1 MVKTRTAMVF
11 LLAVL
16 QARAITV
23 ATVGD
28 SMADAL
34 YIGLK
39 GQPELLR
46 KSGIK
51 LVRWSRPVIGLTRID
66 YFDYTSWLRDT
77 KDLGSVDFCVVE
89 LGANDL
95 QSISAGDKKWI
106 AVGTDAWQQAYTS
119 RVQAL
124 IQTLRPQ
131 RCASVIW
138 LLQPAYPKNKYL
150 SQYHGMINAVQFAG
164 AGSSGVTAFE
174 IDAGPDDYGPDG
186 IHPNKDFCLKLGRA
200 VATLLAAGH
209 GANCASCHSSLDLN
223 TEGQP
228 NFAPLIPHLR

>member
-1 MVKTRTAMVF
+1 MA
-11 LLAVL
+11 AL

-34 YIGLK
+34 YLGLK

-77 KDLGSVDFCVVE
+77 TDLGSVDFCVVE

-95 QSISAGDKKWI
+95 QSIAAGNEKQSAKKWM
-106 AVGTDAWQQAYTS
+106 AVGTDGWQQAYTS

-124 IQTLRPQ
+124 IQTLKPQ

-138 LLQPAYPKNKYL
+138 LLQPPYQKNKYL
-150 SQYHGMINAVQFAG
+150 GQYHVMINAVQFTG
-164 AGSSGVTAFE
+164 ARSGGATAFE

-186 IHPNKDFCLKLGRA
+186 IHPNRDFCLKLGRA

-209 GANCASCHSSLDLN
+209 GANCASCHNSPALD
-223 TEGQP
+223 TERQP

>member
-1 MVKTRTAMVF
+1 MA
-11 LLAVL
+11 AL

-34 YIGLK
+34 YLGLK

-51 LVRWSRPVIGLTRID
+51 LVRWSRPVIGLTRVD

-77 KDLGSVDFCVVE
+77 TDLGSVDFCVVE

-95 QSISAGDKKWI
+95 QSIAAGDEKQNAKKWI
-106 AVGTDAWQQAYTS
+106 AVGTDAWQQVYTS

-124 IQTLRPQ
+124 IRTLKPQ

-138 LLQPAYPKNKYL
+138 LLQPPYQKNKYL
-150 SQYHGMINAVQFAG
+150 GQYHVMINAAQFAG

-186 IHPNKDFCLKLGRA
+186 IHPNTDFCLKLARA
-200 VATLLAAGH
+200 VAALLAAGH
-209 GANCASCHSSLDLN
+209 GANCASCHSSPALA
-223 TEGQP
+223 TERQF